1 MNYKLIFIAFFLE
14 VVAIHY
20 FFELKGLYAVLIY
33 LGIHFIASLILSIIL
48 TPVFMI
54 VNYKKTYLKNKE
66 FSFFPIFLFIFSSS
80 ILGILF
86 AFIFIIYVFFKKYKF
101 LNTKGIVN
109 SFDDVDIPKVKAK
122 LGAGALNNFE
132 NVHSVVK
139 FNVLNYIKDNNVGSK
154 GSILKIAL
162 SDNDDEIR
170 LYSFSILSK
179 SEDKLTNLIFENL
192 QKLKEKKLSLEEKNK
207 IYQTLGSV
215 YWEFIYLQISDDNLK
230 NYYMNLSKEYFLKAI
245 EVMSDD
251 YESLFN
257 LGKIYL
263 REKNLQKAE
272 EMLLKVYK
280 WNKGKVIPYLA
291 EIYFIKKEYQKTK
304 KLIKELSLYEINSGF
319 YYNYLVWVKQ

>member
-1 MNYKLIFIAFFLE
+1 MTYKLIFIAFFLE

-33 LGIHFIASLILSIIL
+33 LGIHFIVSLILSIIL

-109 SFDDVDIPKVKAK
+109 SFDDANISQAKVK

-154 GSILKIAL
+154 GSILKKAL

-192 QKLKEKKLSLEEKNK
+192 QKLKEENLSVEEKNK
-207 IYQTLGSV
+207 IYKTLGSA
-215 YWEFIYLQISDDNLK
+215 YWEFIYLQINDDNLQ
-230 NYYMNLSKEYFLKAI
+230 NYYMNLSKEYFLQAI
-245 EVMSDD
+245 EVMPDD

-257 LGKIYL
+257 LGKIYV

-272 EMLLKVYK
+272 EMLLKAYK